1 MEKVDEA
8 GEHIEVLFKKKVRA
22 IKEKSALFFAKF
34 EMKLEENNQ
43 EIVGMSK
50 LFKEW

>member
-1 MEKVDEA
+1 MAKVDEA